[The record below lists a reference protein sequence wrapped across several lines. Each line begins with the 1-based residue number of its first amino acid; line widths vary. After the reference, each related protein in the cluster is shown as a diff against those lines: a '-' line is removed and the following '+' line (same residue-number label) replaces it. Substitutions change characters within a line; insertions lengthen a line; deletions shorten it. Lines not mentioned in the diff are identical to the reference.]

1 MRLQIFGDDPGPND
15 FDKKRLI
22 VIALCG

>member
-15 FDKKRLI
+15 FDKKRFI
-22 VIALCG
+22 VIVKE

>member
-1 MRLQIFGDDPGPND
+1 MRLQIFSDDPGPND

-22 VIALCG
+22 VIVKE